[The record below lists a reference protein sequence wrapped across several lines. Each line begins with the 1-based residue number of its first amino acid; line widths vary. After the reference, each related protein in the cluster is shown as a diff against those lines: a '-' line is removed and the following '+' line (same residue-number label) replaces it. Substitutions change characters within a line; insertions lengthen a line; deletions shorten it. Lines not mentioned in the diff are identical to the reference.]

1 MRLPVAEDRNCFTT
15 RLKYRLEPKKLAQL
29 RFDTWRE
36 YEEPYQMQR
45 SVITSINSFYLIYHT
60 GIIPYPPPIWFA
72 KSKLRPDQIAYIEEL
87 KLNLQKLHTVN
98 ADAHKDN
105 DLSDESFKEQLKDL
119 VDQIGNELQEIEKLF
134 KEMESF
140 DLDDMTKKLEYIRE
154 HSQETN
160 GNENH

>member
-1 MRLPVAEDRNCFTT
+1 
-15 RLKYRLEPKKLAQL
+15 
-29 RFDTWRE
+29 
-36 YEEPYQMQR
+36 MQ
-45 SVITSINSFYLIYHT
+45 
-60 GIIPYPPPIWFA
+60 
-72 KSKLRPDQIAYIEEL
+72 
-87 KLNLQKLHTVN
+87 
-98 ADAHKDN
+98 DAHKDN

-160 GNENH
+160 GNKIIRKFTTSA

>member
-45 SVITSINSFYLIYHT
+45 SVITGINDFYLIYHT

-72 KSKLRPDQIAYIEEL
+72 KSKLRPDQIAYL
-87 KLNLQKLHTVN
+87 
-98 ADAHKDN
+98 
-105 DLSDESFKEQLKDL
+105 
-119 VDQIGNELQEIEKLF
+119 EKRRT
-134 KEMESF
+134 EAAE
-140 DLDDMTKKLEYIRE
+140 
-154 HSQETN
+154 
-160 GNENH
+160 

>member
-45 SVITSINSFYLIYHT
+45 SVITAINDFYLIYHT

-98 ADAHKDN
+98 ADN

-160 GNENH
+160 GNKTN